1 MTLAPPSSL
10 FIGPGRLAQALAP
23 ALQAVGW
30 PIAGLGARD
39 ASRALPLAA
48 QLGDCPVAPP
58 HEAVACAAPG
68 TWVWL
73 CVPDA
78 QLAAVAA
85 ELPWR
90 AGQVVLHA
98 SGATGLDVLAP
109 ARAAGADVAGFHPLQ
124 LFAGGRAD
132 LAGRGAGIEA
142 ASPALLVQ
150 LQALAEALGMQAL
163 VLRPE
168 TRLLYHA
175 GANLA
180 ASGVLAV
187 LAAAQQAW
195 AQAALPADAALQL
208 LAPLTQGALSA
219 AAEKGLPGAVSGPVA
234 RGDAEVLRAQLL
246 ALGADAQLYALLAR
260 QQLALARQGGRLT
273 GEQAQVLAT
282 LLADVGRAPQ
292 A

>member
-1 MTLAPPSSL
+1 MLKLPPSL

-23 ALQAVGW
+23 ALLAAGW
-30 PIAGLGARD
+30 PVAGLGAREP
-39 ASRALPLAA
+39 SRAQRLAA
-48 QLGDCPVAPP
+48 QLGGCPVAPP
-58 HEAVACAAPG
+58 QEAVAGAASG
-68 TWVWL
+68 TWIWL
-73 CVPDA
+73 CVPDG

-109 ARAAGADVAGFHPLQ
+109 ARAAGAEVAGFHPLQ
-124 LFAGGRAD
+124 LFAGGPAR
-132 LAGRGAGIEA
+132 LVGCGVGIEA
-142 ASPALLVQ
+142 SSPALIAQ

-187 LAAAQQAW
+187 LAVAQRAW
-195 AQAALPADAALQL
+195 AQAGLPADEALRL
-208 LAPLTQGALSA
+208 LAPLTQGAIEA

-234 RGDAEVLRAQLL
+234 RGDVGVLRAQLA
-246 ALGADAQLYALLAR
+246 ALGAGAPLYTLLAR
-260 QQLALARQGGRLT
+260 EQLALARTAGRLT
-273 GEQAQVLAT
+273 EAQAAAVEAVLHMG
-282 LLADVGRAPQ
+282 LKRD
-292 A
+292 